1 MSAVEGPLPAS
12 VIESVEPKCRG
23 KRKAGKREGI
33 PRQAF
38 RRLVYEIVS
47 DIKSDLRVQ
56 QDATDALQEAAEEVI
71 TRRFERC
78 SPLVEL
84 CKKDTVKG
92 EHWGF
97 VADEV
102 RGTLLG

>member
-1 MSAVEGPLPAS
+1 MSAEEGPLPAS
-12 VIESVEPKCRG
+12 EVETVETRGRG
-23 KRKAGKREGI
+23 KRKLARHDGI
-33 PRQAF
+33 PKQAF

-47 DIKSDLRVQ
+47 KLKSDMRVQ
-56 QDATDALQEAAEEVI
+56 HEATDALQEAAEEVL

-78 SPLVEL
+78 SQLVEL
-84 CKKDTVKG
+84 CRKDTVKG

-97 VADEV
+97 VAEEA